1 MLREGDSASVYCHS
15 RNPPSLV
22 KRKRWLDPTA
32 EEANSAN
39 QILAFRNI
47 SRAQAGTY
55 TCLLMTD
62 SHTVSADIEVTVV
75 DCELI
80 PANLF
85 RYMQWL
91 GLVHVAMVFQSS
103 SLANNN
109 TTTYYA

>member
-22 KRKRWLDPTA
+22 KRKRWLDPTDSTA

-55 TCLLMTD
+55 TCLLMAD

-80 PANLF
+80 PANV
-85 RYMQWL
+85 YAVV
-91 GLVHVAMVFQSS
+91 GTSMVFQSS